1 MQCNPS
7 RRSARSWCGLP
18 GDRRNEDLIATF
30 EASRPF
36 VDEYILHDLEIDQR
50 GRAKHE
56 VPKMLQARLPEGCPS
71 MIVDTQDEAIMQA
84 WKRLEPGDRLVVVAD
99 LVEKSLETLRL
110 LAESIASDSKCT
122 APLSTYVTQNHH

>member
-1 MQCNPS
+1 MI
-7 RRSARSWCGLP
+7 GLP
-18 GDRRNEDLIATF
+18 GDRRNEDIIATF

-56 VPKMLQARLPEGCPS
+56 VPEMLQALLPEGSPS
-71 MIVDTQDEAIMQA
+71 TIVDTQDEAILEA
-84 WKRLEPGDRLVVVAD
+84 WKRLEPVDRLVVVAD

-110 LAESIASDSKCT
+110 LAESITADAKCT
-122 APLSTYVTQNHH
+122 TPLSTYIAQDHH